1 MDTNT
6 LPPIDW
12 FRDPGVTK
20 MEPHLRVTDDGH
32 VYGLLAEWDRAHIG
46 FSGQL
51 INPPRSRSDY
61 SYFHTGAIDVID
73 GDTKREISVGVLTM
87 NTGHAE
93 TTLGHRATVA
103 HYDNSGSVAAY
114 VCAGESEHGIW
125 VSGALEPGMDEVS
138 RRRFRACGL
147 SGDWR
152 KIGTGLELVAALSV
166 PTAGFPIPRA
176 RVASGSPIAL
186 VAAGAV
192 QPAVS
197 FGRRV
202 VDGWVAPKVEA
213 PALDVDSL
221 ADALAVKLEERRT
234 AGELSARHTALVS
247 ELDDTPVVAAALL
260 QELDD
265 SPARAAALFAELA
278 DDEDDFISNLPPQ
291 LKEEWLHG
299 KIAARIVYGAPGQFA
314 RCQAIAREK
323 GIAGRYI
330 DGMCANLIRE
340 ATGKN
345 PGDHD

>member
-61 SYFHTGAIDVID
+61 SYFHTGAVDVID

-93 TTLGHRATVA
+93 TTLGHRATVS

-176 RVASGSPIAL
+176 RVASGSPLAL

-192 QPAVS
+192 QPVA

-202 VDGWVAPKVEA
+202 ADGWVVPQAVEVK
-213 PALDVDSL
+213 PSGFDVDSL
-221 ADALAVKLEERRT
+221 ADALATRLEQRRV
-234 AGELSARHTALVS
+234 AGELSARHSSLLS
-247 ELDDTPVVAAALL
+247 ELDDTPALAAALL
-260 QELDD
+260 AEIDD
-265 SPARAAALFAELA
+265 SPQRAAALLAELDA
-278 DDEDDFISNLPPQ
+278 
-291 LKEEWLHG
+291 
-299 KIAARIVYGAPGQFA
+299 
-314 RCQAIAREK
+314 
-323 GIAGRYI
+323 
-330 DGMCANLIRE
+330 
-340 ATGKN
+340 
-345 PGDHD
+345 